1 VTEGLIMSSA
11 MEDYLE
17 TILNLYEELK
27 DVRVTDIAESLK
39 VAKAS
44 VAQAIQSLKKNGM
57 VTQEKYGLVELTQKG
72 RSMAEKVRYRHVIL
86 KKFLIEVLGIKPQI
100 AGKDA
105 CLMEHVVS
113 PQTMEKVI
121 EFMEKRSQEC
131 EEKIFSLGSNN
142 VEKDDKGKKLWEES
156 LPVKALNE
164 LNLGQQGKVI
174 RVAGKGSIRRRILD
188 MGITQGVEIYVK
200 GIAPLGDPVEV
211 LVRGY
216 RLTLRREEAA
226 NVYVEVQKCGTK

>member
-1 VTEGLIMSSA
+1 MTEGLVMSSA

-17 TILNLYEELK
+17 TILILYEELK

-44 VAQAIQSLKKNGM
+44 VAQAIQSLKKNGL

-121 EFMEKRSQEC
+121 EFMEKEA
-131 EEKIFSLGSNN
+131 KN
-142 VEKDDKGKKLWEES
+142 
-156 LPVKALNE
+156 A
-164 LNLGQQGKVI
+164 
-174 RVAGKGSIRRRILD
+174 RRKFFL
-188 MGITQGVEIYVK
+188 
-200 GIAPLGDPVEV
+200 
-211 LVRGY
+211 
-216 RLTLRREEAA
+216 
-226 NVYVEVQKCGTK
+226 